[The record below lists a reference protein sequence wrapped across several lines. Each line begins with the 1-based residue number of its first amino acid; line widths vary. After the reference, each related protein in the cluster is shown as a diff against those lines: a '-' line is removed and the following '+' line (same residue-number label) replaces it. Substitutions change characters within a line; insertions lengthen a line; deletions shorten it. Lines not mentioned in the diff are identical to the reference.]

1 MRTQVPKTRDGN
13 KKDDG
18 ARWKAALLAGEPR
31 PWMLR
36 APAHSRSLAP
46 PPRRPP
52 TRVFRDSS
60 TACNSPSVFLRPLT
74 HPLLGS
80 FQLRP
85 DPVQVHLLPSLA
97 FQTALVVKNL
107 PASAGD
113 VRDPC
118 PIPGQEDPLEE
129 ETATHCSVLT
139 WRTPWT
145 EEPGGLQSTGSQR
158 ARHDRRDLAHALWFP
173 LRPSRRWA
181 FVSPSS
187 ISPLKVSACLVLNF

>member
-1 MRTQVPKTRDGN
+1 
-13 KKDDG
+13 
-18 ARWKAALLAGEPR
+18 
-31 PWMLR
+31 MLR

-158 ARHDRRDLAHALWFP
+158 AGHKYSNLARTHVCHSGELSGTHP
-173 LRPSRRWA
+173 RPFIHSLFSKSSCRMWQLV
-181 FVSPSS
+181 VSHF
-187 ISPLKVSACLVLNF
+187 I